1 MYAGCEQS
9 VKAPSGRPTLTRSV
23 CRHLAPAVRTWRT
36 SLPLSPPPS
45 DSNSRYEPRQSPTF
59 IVREFGSQQGQSV
72 KTEKQLK
79 TVSLGSSFQ
88 NRNMILIFPLPLP
101 QSLSGSLHNVA
112 EDFSS
117 MSSLSTSLSSSSCS
131 SSHPDLSSSSL
142 VSSAESSSSSS
153 CSPQAA
159 LPVYNKQVADSCIIR
174 VSVECVSTCNVYKS
188 ILVRMMVL

>member
-1 MYAGCEQS
+1 MQVANSQWQLPQEDPRWSDQCVVIWLQQFRHGGPLC
-9 VKAPSGRPTLTRSV
+9 PSALPPQTQTQGMSPD
-23 CRHLAPAVRTWRT
+23 
-36 SLPLSPPPS
+36 SLLCLLSES
-45 DSNSRYEPRQSPTF
+45 
-59 IVREFGSQQGQSV
+59 
-72 KTEKQLK
+72 TEVSGDRALKYKKQLK
-79 TVSLGSSFQ
+79 IVSLGPSFQ
-88 NRNMILIFPLPLP
+88 NWIMTFLFHLSLP

-142 VSSAESSSSSS
+142 VLSAEPSSSSS

-174 VSVECVSTCNVYKS
+174 VSVECVSSCNVYKS
-188 ILVRMMVL
+188 ILVRTMVL